1 MRAPK
6 RLASAVVAF
15 GVVGVMGAAE
25 ATSRV
30 CYLDPGAAVG
40 WQADDRAAAERQVR
54 DLVRKYDAA
63 TLAMDAD
70 TIASF
75 FLPDGELWTNGTLT
89 RKGPDAIRAFLK
101 SFDGQAR
108 VKSQET
114 TIARVVWRGDHAI
127 AEGTFHQVAHLT
139 ATDTDVEARGRITFD
154 WVRDPQGAWRI
165 ARAETTPLKAA
176 APEAHR

>member
-1 MRAPK
+1 MTRP
-6 RLASAVVAF
+6 ASALVVF
-15 GVVGVMGAAE
+15 GLVGVMGAAE

-30 CYLDPGAAVG
+30 CYLDPGAAAA

-54 DLVRKYDAA
+54 DAIKKYDAA

-70 TIASF
+70 TIAAF

-89 RKGPDAIRAFLK
+89 RRGPEAIRTFLR

-114 TIARVVWRGDHAI
+114 TIDRVVWKGDHAI
-127 AEGTFHQVAHLT
+127 AEGTFHQVAHIT
-139 ATDTDVEARGRITFD
+139 ASDSDVDARGHITFD
-154 WVRDPQGAWRI
+154 WVRDGHGAWRI
-165 ARAETTPLKAA
+165 AKAATTPL
-176 APEAHR
+176 APGGLEVHR